1 MATNYTLDELA
12 DFEAALAAGVTRVT
26 HNGVTTEFRNLDEMM
41 RIRAMMRAELG
52 LPIDE
57 IARTGSRIR
66 RLRLITSK
74 GL

>member
-57 IARTGSRIR
+57 IPRTTPSIR
-66 RLRLITSK
+66 RLRFITSK

>member
-1 MATNYTLDELA
+1 MATNFTLAELA

-26 HNGVTTEFRNLDEMM
+26 HNGVTTEFRSLDEMLY
-41 RIRAMMRAELG
+41 IRGMMRAELG

-57 IARTGSRIR
+57 ITRTSPRIR
-66 RLRLITSK
+66 RLRIITSK

>member
-57 IARTGSRIR
+57 IVRTGSRIR